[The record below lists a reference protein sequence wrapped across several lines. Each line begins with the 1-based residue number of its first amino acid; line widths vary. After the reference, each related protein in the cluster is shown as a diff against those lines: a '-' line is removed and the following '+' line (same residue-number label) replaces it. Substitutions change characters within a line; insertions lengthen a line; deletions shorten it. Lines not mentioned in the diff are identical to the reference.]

1 MPQTAQ
7 QICDRIH
14 ACGVRT
20 KFALLK
26 TAKQQEIE
34 SNRTLCGG
42 GAEMAQNRKLVAG
55 TKRSTDL
62 AAAATPSTSPLRSF
76 EGERSPDRNEEE
88 N

>member
-1 MPQTAQ
+1 MRVEFAQ
-7 QICDRIH
+7 NLRYI
-14 ACGVRT
+14 
-20 KFALLK
+20 
-26 TAKQQEIE
+26 KQQNSRR

-62 AAAATPSTSPLRSF
+62 AAAAAATSPLRSF